1 MNIFS
6 EIYSKRNV
14 MFVFLT
20 LCLTFL
26 AFLTLSLEQPVILE
40 AAILLLGICASMIC
54 ITKRFVS
61 KQQTPD
67 SQKIKRVFFSLL
79 LFAAAFLAIFWF
91 VCLNHQKYTNTII
104 LAAKI
109 CCILLFGL
117 GIYGLFKGFQNNGQ
131 WLSIYIFSIMLLFL
145 FSICFSIA
153 CDMSPTDNTEH
164 YRFYATVGVL
174 GGVIGLWSAK
184 WCCS

>member
-1 MNIFS
+1 
-6 EIYSKRNV
+6 